1 MAKKNTPRLLP
12 ERIEPADK
20 KIIGHTD
27 DEPVFLLSNDV
38 RRYGSGVIC
47 YENLLYNFA
56 CKYHDNLYLLPT
68 SIHEC
73 IILLDQGS
81 LSCENLLDI
90 IEESNKML
98 KTDEILSD
106 NIYYYDRLQ
115 REFFGLF

>member
-1 MAKKNTPRLLP
+1 MAAMIFMGTGNNVF
-12 ERIEPADK
+12 A
-20 KIIGHTD
+20 D

-38 RRYGSGVIC
+38 QRYGSAVIC